1 MTKEEELLMENYYL
15 KRVKGDFENIIEEK
29 DKEIGHLKA
38 QVEKFQELMKES
50 KEQRGSSPI

>member
-1 MTKEEELLMENYYL
+1 MENYYL